1 MRISKIITTVLLAAL
16 CLPLSAQSEAGLL
29 VGAEVEKRVN
39 KKLSIGIEAEMRTRN
54 NLKTMDRWKFGI
66 GAEYKLSHWDRYLG
80 MMTAMTQV
88 PVPTTVVFYLYFLH
102 RRQKYE
108 LFLRRQNLSPLIY

>member
-39 KKLSIGIEAEMRTRN
+39 KKLSIGI
-54 NLKTMDRWKFGI
+54 
-66 GAEYKLSHWDRYLG
+66 LSHGDRYLG
-80 MMTAMTQV
+80 MTAAMTQA
-88 PVPTTVVFYLYFLH
+88 PVPTAISDACPHDYS
-102 RRQKYE
+102 K
-108 LFLRRQNLSPLIY
+108 NL